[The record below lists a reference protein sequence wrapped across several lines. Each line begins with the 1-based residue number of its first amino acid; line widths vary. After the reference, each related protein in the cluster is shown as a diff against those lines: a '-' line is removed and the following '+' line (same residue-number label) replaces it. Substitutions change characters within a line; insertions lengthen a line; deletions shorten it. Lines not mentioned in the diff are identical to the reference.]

1 MVTPKKVKEKLA
13 GIPKLVYLCIVDKQS
28 THKYSKNEK
37 IRTSSFTNRNGEE
50 ITRGRG
56 CKSAY

>member
-1 MVTPKKVKEKLA
+1 MINK
-13 GIPKLVYLCIVDKQS
+13 IYLCIVDKQS

-37 IRTSSFTNRNGEE
+37 IRTSSIANRNGEE
-50 ITRGRG
+50 ITGGRS